1 MYSIMAIKDKTSSK
15 PVREATS
22 GRYMGVKIAKPAVMP
37 VKVSEASIREAVR
50 SVLDERRS
58 LKP

>member
-1 MYSIMAIKDKTSSK
+1 MANKDKTSSK

-50 SVLDERRS
+50 SVVDERRS